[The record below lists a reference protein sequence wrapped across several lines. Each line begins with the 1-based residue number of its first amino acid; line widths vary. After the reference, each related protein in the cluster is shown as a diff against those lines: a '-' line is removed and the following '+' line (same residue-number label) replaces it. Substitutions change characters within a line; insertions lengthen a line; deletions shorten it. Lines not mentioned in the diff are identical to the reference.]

1 MYLGNLP
8 PGSALI
14 VLLFLLVVLKIY
26 LCFSFLI
33 VCHWYLKDAESA
45 LEENEPVILSSIFLT
60 NLYHNN
66 LYLLKNIL
74 LHNSITLA
82 MIDPIYTIEDF
93 FIANYPI
100 GDFVEAVCV
109 NLVMVSFLDI
119 GLVVEVREEYYM

>member
-1 MYLGNLP
+1 M
-8 PGSALI
+8 
-14 VLLFLLVVLKIY
+14 FLLSHCLPLVS
-26 LCFSFLI
+26 C
-33 VCHWYLKDAESA
+33 YLKDAESA
-45 LEENEPVILSSIFLT
+45 LEETEPVILSSIFLT

-66 LYLLKNIL
+66 FKLYLLKNIL
-74 LHNSITLA
+74 LHNLITLA